1 MNFEDLFRDFWW
13 LLFPIF
19 GMGMGIFGMLQTE
32 SRNQQVM
39 RLIKSYLDQGK
50 EPPPE
55 LLKLATQ
62 AGDYDMNMSGV
73 SPRPQAQSSA
83 WTFVTFLALAVG
95 CGVGYW
101 YSRGEGYE
109 FAFLVVGAVMGVL
122 AIGSLVIALI
132 SRRS

>member
-1 MNFEDLFRDFWW
+1 MNFEELFRDFWW

-19 GMGMGIFGMLQTE
+19 GMGMAVFGMLQNE
-32 SRNQQVM
+32 SRSQQVM
-39 RLIKSYLDQGK
+39 RLIKSYIDQGK
-50 EPPPE
+50 DPPPE
-55 LLKLATQ
+55 LLKLASQ
-62 AGDYDMNMSGV
+62 PGDYDMNMNGFAQPV
-73 SPRPQAQSSA
+73 QPQNSA

-101 YSRGEGYE
+101 FSRGEGYE
-109 FAFLVVGAVMGVL
+109 YAFLVVGAVMGVL